1 MSQENVDLAQ
11 RMNTMVLAGD
21 IDAALEFVAD
31 DVVVTD
37 LNAPIDE
44 TRVFR
49 GRAALG
55 ARLAGY
61 RELVDD
67 FRREVEEWL
76 DAGDWVITIGHW
88 RGRAKASGVEI
99 EGRGANAARWQD
111 GKIVE
116 WIMNFPTKQAT
127 LEAVGLSE

>member
-1 MSQENVDLAQ
+1 M
-11 RMNTMVLAGD
+11 
-21 IDAALEFVAD
+21 
-31 DVVVTD
+31 
-37 LNAPIDE
+37 
-44 TRVFR
+44 
-49 GRAALG
+49 
-55 ARLAGY
+55 
-61 RELVDD
+61 DD

-116 WIMNFPTKQAT
+116 RCDFPTKQAT